1 MPSNAYFPH
10 LQVYNLELMLWGGE
24 VLRVIGM
31 DSNFSGCAHGTFMA
45 VVHIR
50 LPTAL
55 IEGGG

>member
-1 MPSNAYFPH
+1 M
-10 LQVYNLELMLWGGE
+10 GGGGVE
-24 VLRVIGM
+24 SHRH